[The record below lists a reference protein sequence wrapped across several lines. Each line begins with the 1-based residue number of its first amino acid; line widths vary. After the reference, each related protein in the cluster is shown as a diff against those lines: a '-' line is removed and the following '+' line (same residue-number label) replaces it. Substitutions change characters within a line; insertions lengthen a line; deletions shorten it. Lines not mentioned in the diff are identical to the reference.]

1 NRVSFYTVDSLG
13 LDVIS
18 PVSDIR
24 YPLAWSRGRPEDTIP
39 DPMKEA
45 RRRREAEEGLVVL
58 ARETGGYAVLD
69 SNDLGSIF
77 SRVVEDSFSYY
88 VLGYYPENFSDNG
101 RFRKIEV
108 SLKDDRDYDITSIRG
123 YSEPKKLRLQSRA
136 ERLVSLRKSLQILEP
151 GDLDVQ
157 VEPEVFAA
165 SDGSPILFVS
175 AGASVSDFD
184 LKKGTKESRVEGEIL
199 IQIVNPFSQ
208 KIPLYHSGRIEE
220 VFDNSQLSDRSG
232 LSINYQTVLP
242 LSPGLYELRA
252 IIRDSRSGKHGVKSS
267 LFLVQNFRSVSVP
280 SSLLMTR
287 YTTSKNKEKIESDDW
302 YRNVLSA
309 GETGYYP
316 QPNHEFRQGEIV
328 HVLFQLYYPSA
339 EDREWAG
346 KGLQIGVFRQDISM
360 TDINAQGRVY
370 LDSGEEVIR
379 YSAMFDTSTLVPGE
393 YKFLALLPNY
403 ENRKVP
409 HLEKIFFVVDQ

>member
-1 NRVSFYTVDSLG
+1 
-13 LDVIS
+13 
-18 PVSDIR
+18 
-24 YPLAWSRGRPEDTIP
+24 
-39 DPMKEA
+39 
-45 RRRREAEEGLVVL
+45 
-58 ARETGGYAVLD
+58 
-69 SNDLGSIF
+69 
-77 SRVVEDSFSYY
+77 
-88 VLGYYPENFSDNG
+88 
-101 RFRKIEV
+101 
-108 SLKDDRDYDITSIRG
+108 
-123 YSEPKKLRLQSRA
+123 
-136 ERLVSLRKSLQILEP
+136 
-151 GDLDVQ
+151 
-157 VEPEVFAA
+157 
-165 SDGSPILFVS
+165 
-175 AGASVSDFD
+175 
-184 LKKGTKESRVEGEIL
+184 
-199 IQIVNPFSQ
+199 
-208 KIPLYHSGRIEE
+208 
-220 VFDNSQLSDRSG
+220 
-232 LSINYQTVLP
+232 
-242 LSPGLYELRA
+242 
-252 IIRDSRSGKHGVKSS
+252 
-267 LFLVQNFRSVSVP
+267 
-280 SSLLMTR
+280 MTR